1 MCVYVRTY
9 VRLCVYVR
17 ACVVVCACV
26 RARVCVCVCACVHA
40 CVFVFVCMC
49 VCVCHVRMCVF
60 ARVCL
65 TSLKVRTWLL
75 VEASS
80 GFGAGGGVGAERGGA
95 GDYHLERLS
104 FSLD

>member
-1 MCVYVRTY
+1 MCAPCVYV
-9 VRLCVYVR
+9 CVS
-17 ACVVVCACV
+17 
-26 RARVCVCVCACVHA
+26 
-40 CVFVFVCMC
+40 
-49 VCVCHVRMCVF
+49 

>member
-1 MCVYVRTY
+1 MCAP
-9 VRLCVYVR
+9 CVD
-17 ACVVVCACV
+17 
-26 RARVCVCVCACVHA
+26 VCVS
-40 CVFVFVCMC
+40 
-49 VCVCHVRMCVF
+49 